1 MVHPVLATRPH
12 LGCGTIIE
20 GRGEPGRLSRVMS
33 PWYAQWKGV
42 GWATVGFTGWR
53 VGEEPRPG
61 LGHAKIKKKEGKKWV
76 AGSGSASSWVSA
88 HCQIGIR
95 NSFSFSNL
103 FIICKL
109 I

>member
-61 LGHAKIKKKEGKKWV
+61 LGHAKIKKRRERTGWPGRARLP
-76 AGSGSASSWVSA
+76 AGFRPIA
-88 HCQIGIR
+88 
-95 NSFSFSNL
+95 
-103 FIICKL
+103 K
-109 I
+109 